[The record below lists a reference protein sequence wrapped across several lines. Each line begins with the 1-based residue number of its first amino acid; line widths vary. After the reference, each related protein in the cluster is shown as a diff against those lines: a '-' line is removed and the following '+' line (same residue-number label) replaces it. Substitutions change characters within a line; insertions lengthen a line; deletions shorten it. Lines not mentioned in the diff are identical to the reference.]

1 MSSGTYLNKRD
12 GEYRTNACR
21 AVARL
26 DKPALIE
33 KLEDLL
39 LIVELP
45 AEDHRNLVS
54 EVDERGKRVDESERG
69 AGLSV
74 ARADEGDPEEDGL
87 VVDVLQLLQRFQ
99 AFQILQRQGK

>member
-1 MSSGTYLNKRD
+1 MQARL
-12 GEYRTNACR
+12 EYPSNSCK
-21 AVARL
+21 AVARF
-26 DKPALIE
+26 DEPALIK

-39 LIVELP
+39 LVVELP

-74 ARADEGDPEEDGL
+74 ARTDEGDPEEDRL

-99 AFQILQRQGK
+99 AFQILHR